1 MLPDEIISEILSP
14 ALKVSDELFSDTSEV
29 SPFADYSPST
39 SAYLLVCKDWL
50 RVATPL
56 LYNVVVLRSK
66 GQANTLEK
74 VLRSNPD
81 FGCFIKKLRV
91 EGGYGL
97 AMHTILQS
105 APNITDVSL
114 SLSIWS
120 SDGTQGLCEGLPLIN
135 PRRVLVV
142 DPPIR
147 KLPKNQHLTAL
158 TTALFRCIRTWDNL
172 EIFGFPYAHFSW
184 RYPRNFTMWTDR
196 RNNLAQAL
204 TQSQTLHTIIISEIS
219 DTGVLALL
227 LEIPSL
233 KVLKIQKP
241 FTQDDRH
248 LITTINSDPRLKQLT
263 RYTVQDLEDKKDALV
278 IPDIAPSLNPFFV
291 PMASASDETREVIW
305 NRVFFFAMYVKERY
319 LLDFPRGPTELYP
332 SRVPILLVS
341 KYFQRLALPHIYRC
355 PRLTLY
361 GAPLMAR
368 QLQERPDLG
377 SFIRVIYVL
386 ADFIPED
393 AMLTILSHA
402 TNVEKIGPRLSTNRW
417 SEIIPVK
424 NMGLLA
430 QTSGSSLQEFS
441 TVFRQASNLSASVF
455 APFTALRLLELSA
468 SPITFTYD
476 PTPENELDK
485 LQSLSIQSC
494 NESLLVAF
502 SMMRLKS
509 LHTLKLNYT
518 SHPRALAQFLNA
530 HGGRLIHLSI
540 GHVSGEDFQILGL
553 CTALVDIE
561 FYGPLNISRL
571 TCDTPHQS
579 LAKIVAADLLGE
591 PEEVAFDMLP
601 ALREMQIRFCVWPTT
616 ERAISKSKWVALA
629 KTLLEKNIKLT
640 DSAGKHW
647 IPRVQSAR
655 ARRR

>member
-14 ALKVSDELFSDTSEV
+14 ALKVSDDLFSDTSEV
-29 SPFADYSPST
+29 SPFADYFPST

-66 GQANTLEK
+66 GQANALEK

-81 FGCFIKKLRV
+81 FGRFIKKLRV
-91 EGGYGL
+91 EGGYGM

-120 SDGTQGLCEGLPLIN
+120 SDGTQGLCKGLPLIN
-135 PRRVLVV
+135 PRRVLIV
-142 DPPIR
+142 DPLVR
-147 KLPKNQHLTAL
+147 KLLKNQHLAAL
-158 TTALFRCIRTWDNL
+158 TTALFRCICTWDNL
-172 EIFGFPYAHFSW
+172 EMFGFPYANFPY
-184 RYPRNFTMWTDR
+184 YPRNFSAWTDR
-196 RNNLAQAL
+196 ANNLAQAL
-204 TQSQTLHTIIISEIS
+204 TQSQTLHTIIISKIS
-219 DTGVLALL
+219 DTGLLAPL

-241 FTQDDRH
+241 FTQYHRH
-248 LITTINSDPRLKQLT
+248 FIATINSDARLKPLV

-278 IPDIAPSLNPFFV
+278 IPDIAPSLNPLFV

-305 NRVFFFAMYVKERY
+305 NRVFFFAMYVEERY
-319 LLDFPRGPTELYP
+319 SPDFPRVPTELYP
-332 SRVPILLVS
+332 SRIPILMVS
-341 KYFQRLALPHIYRC
+341 KYFKRLALPHIYRC
-355 PRLTLY
+355 PRLTLR
-361 GAPLMAR
+361 GTPLMAR

-377 SFIRVIYVL
+377 SFIRVIYVVE
-386 ADFIPED
+386 DIPED

-402 TNVEKIGPRLSTNRW
+402 TNVEKIGPRLSTNTW
-417 SEIIPVK
+417 NEIIPAK
-424 NMGLLA
+424 NLRLLA
-430 QTSGSSLQEFS
+430 QTAGSSLQEFIN
-441 TVFRQASNLSASVF
+441 VFRQPSNLSTSVF
-455 APFTALRLLELSA
+455 APFTALRLLEVSA
-468 SPITFTYD
+468 YPITFTYD
-476 PTPENELDK
+476 PTPENELDN
-485 LQSLSIQSC
+485 LHSLTIHSC
-494 NESLLVAF
+494 SESFLVAF

-509 LHTLKLNYT
+509 LHTFKSNNIR
-518 SHPRALAQFLNA
+518 HPTAFAQFLNA

-540 GHVSGEDFQILGL
+540 GPVLGKDFQILGL
-553 CTALVDIE
+553 CTALIDIE
-561 FYGPLNISRL
+561 FDGPLNISRL

-591 PEEVAFDMLP
+591 PEEIAFDMLP
-601 ALREMQIRFCVWPTT
+601 ALREMQIRYCVWPTT

-629 KTLLEKNIKLT
+629 ETLLEKNIKLT

-655 ARRR
+655 TRRR